1 MAKFSNYKSA
11 VFNGLTVALA
21 GSVLMISL
29 LGLKLIGPKAISL
42 NTEMI
47 GGTILFL
54 LLYLLLL
61 FAIYLTIKKRKEIN
75 GQKITFK
82 EALLQGVVLSISTAL
97 FSIVLT
103 YFFYEILYP
112 DYVTEMLSSMQTKMQ
127 NLSLEPEKIQQKLA
141 EKKEYYSTSVQSF
154 YSFIGNLI
162 TGISF
167 TLLLSFFLKSNTN
180 NSL

>member
-1 MAKFSNYKSA
+1 MANFGNYKSA
-11 VFNGLTVALA
+11 IFNGLAVALA

-42 NTEMI
+42 DTEMI

-54 LLYLLLL
+54 MLYLFLL
-61 FAIYLTIKKRKEIN
+61 FAIYLTIKKRKELN

-82 EALLQGVVLSISTAL
+82 EALLQGTVLSFTTAL
-97 FSIVLT
+97 LSVVLT
-103 YFFYEILYP
+103 YLFYEILYP
-112 DYVTEMLSSMQTKMQ
+112 DYLANMLSSLQTKMQ
-127 NLSLEPEKIQQKLA
+127 NLNIEPGKLQQKLA

-154 YSFIGNLI
+154 YSFVGNLI

-167 TLLLSFFLKSNTN
+167 TLLLSFFLKSN
-180 NSL
+180 SK